1 MIEYAVLTAAGEREF
16 SYIRGLL
23 DQLHASSSS
32 TYEPSLSRL
41 QAMVSNEN
49 TDVIAARDGEKIV
62 GMAIL
67 FTLARIDETSGYVD
81 DVVVDN
87 AYRGKGIATA
97 LMQKLIEIARERGHK
112 HLDLTSRPSREAAN
126 HLYQKIG
133 FVKRETNPYR
143 LKL

>member
-1 MIEYAVLTAAGEREF
+1 MIEYSILTEAGEREF
-16 SYIRGLL
+16 ADIKHLL
-23 DQLHASSSS
+23 DQLHAGSSSA
-32 TYEPSLSRL
+32 YDPSLARL
-41 QAMVSNEN
+41 QAMLLDANAALV
-49 TDVIAARDGEKIV
+49 VARDGEKVV

-67 FTLARIDETSGYVD
+67 FTLARVDEVSGYVD
-81 DVVVDN
+81 DVVVDD
-87 AYRGKGIATA
+87 AYRGQGIATA
-97 LMQKLIEIARERGHK
+97 LMKKLVEVARERGHK

>member
-1 MIEYAVLTAAGEREF
+1 MIEYSVLTSAGEREF
-16 SYIRGLL
+16 TEVRALL
-23 DQLHASSSS
+23 DQLHSSSS
-32 TYEPSLSRL
+32 TTYEPSLSRL
-41 QAMVSNEN
+41 QAMTSDEN
-49 TDVIAARDGEKIV
+49 TDVIVARDGEKIV

-67 FTLARIDETSGYVD
+67 FTLARVDETSGYVD
-81 DVVVDN
+81 DVVVDD

-97 LMQKLIEIARERGHK
+97 LMNKLVEIAKGRGHK

-126 HLYQKIG
+126 HLYQKVG